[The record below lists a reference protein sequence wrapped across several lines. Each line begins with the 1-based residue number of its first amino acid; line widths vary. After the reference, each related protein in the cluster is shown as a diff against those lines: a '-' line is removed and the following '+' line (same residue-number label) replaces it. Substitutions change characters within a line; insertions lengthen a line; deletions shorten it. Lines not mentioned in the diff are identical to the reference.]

1 MPRTY
6 LIKIISF
13 IDYIMENKLHWENI
27 YQTKKI
33 DGVSWYQETP
43 SESIELIKKF
53 STTNSD
59 MIIDI
64 GCGKGFLADNLLKLN
79 YENITLV
86 DISKNALKEVKERVN
101 NKSLN
106 FIETDV
112 LNLKSEQT
120 FDVWHDRAVFHFIT
134 EKQGV
139 EKYISL
145 CNKYISKEGKLVIG
159 TFSEDGPLKC
169 SGLEIKRY
177 SINNLKELFKENFE
191 FIEGFKKLHST
202 PFDTQQSFTF
212 CVFKKVTNR

>member
-1 MPRTY
+1 M
-6 LIKIISF
+6 
-13 IDYIMENKLHWENI
+13 DNKKHWENI
-27 YQTKKI
+27 YQKKEI
-33 DGVSWYQETP
+33 DGVSWYQKIP
-43 SESIELIKKF
+43 SESLQLIKKY
-53 STTNSD
+53 SSSNSD
-59 MIIDI
+59 KIIDI

-86 DISKNALKEVKERVN
+86 DISLNALKEVKERLN
-101 NKSLN
+101 NESLN

-112 LNLKSEQT
+112 LNLKLEQT
-120 FDVWHDRAVFHFIT
+120 FDIWHDRAVFHFIT
-134 EKQGV
+134 EKENV

-145 CNKYISKEGKLVIG
+145 CNKYIGKGGKLIIG
-159 TFSEDGPLKC
+159 TFAEDGPLKC

-177 SINNLKELFKENFE
+177 SISNLKELFKENFE

>member
-1 MPRTY
+1 M
-6 LIKIISF
+6 SF
-13 IDYIMENKLHWENI
+13 KVKSHWEHI
-27 YQTKKI
+27 YKTKKS

-43 SESIELIKKF
+43 YESIELIQKF
-53 STTNSD
+53 STSNSD
-59 MIIDI
+59 TIIDT

-86 DISKNALKEVKERVN
+86 DISLNALKEVKERLN
-101 NKSLN
+101 NESLN

-112 LNLKSEQT
+112 LNLKLEQT
-120 FDVWHDRAVFHFIT
+120 FDIWHDRAVFHFIT
-134 EKQGV
+134 EKEGV

-145 CNKYISKEGKLVIG
+145 CNKYISKGGKLIIG
-159 TFSEDGPLKC
+159 TFAEDGPLKC

-212 CVFKKVTNR
+212 CVFKKLTNR